1 MSGNALP
8 LAILVTMVGLVLLG
22 SVGMAWQAWVSGPE
36 LTPAQKQLIAL
47 ADWMVK
53 GAVGALLGFAGGI
66 GLARRN
72 GRGLG

>member
-1 MSGNALP
+1 MSNYIIPAMTVGAL
-8 LAILVTMVGLVLLG
+8 LALVLLG

-36 LTPAQKQLIAL
+36 LTPAQAQLIAL

-53 GAVGALLGFAGGI
+53 GAVGALLGFAGGL

-72 GRGLG
+72 GR

>member
-36 LTPAQKQLIAL
+36 LTPVQKPV
-47 ADWMVK
+47 D
-53 GAVGALLGFAGGI
+53 
-66 GLARRN
+66 
-72 GRGLG
+72 